1 MYEHNGQKIVTLKS
15 LLLNA
20 FNCTEKR
27 AWRHIHKLLNNAPAE
42 KLEEIKRIVGEKVQ
56 LPWKAEPEYVLG
68 CNQAQHFIMYFPPHK
83 TKKMNFFL
91 SKAWVKALL
100 GNERYAALMPCPY
113 MFYCTQMRFGSYKK
127 PCLQIRDWKFSQEI
141 PRHFHS

>member
-1 MYEHNGQKIVTLKS
+1 MQRLVPRSHSGERFSDEPLCTLIKLGFFPLQAEKLGPAVEAKTACFSCFVKKVTTQSVAHELVMYEHNGQKIVTLKS

-56 LPWKAEPEYVLG
+56 LP
-68 CNQAQHFIMYFPPHK
+68 
-83 TKKMNFFL
+83 
-91 SKAWVKALL
+91 
-100 GNERYAALMPCPY
+100 
-113 MFYCTQMRFGSYKK
+113 
-127 PCLQIRDWKFSQEI
+127 
-141 PRHFHS
+141 